1 MFTGAILPVHAT
13 LREINGSA
21 RLEFNVEDLFYYL
34 AILQI
39 AVGVYLVWHGLRW
52 VAYVRRRMQGDPG
65 FNAPRAAVLC
75 PCKGMEPGLERN
87 LIALTEF
94 DYRNY
99 ELFFIL
105 ASASDPAY
113 GTVKRVAEHSKV
125 PAHVIIADRPEGCG
139 EKVNN
144 LRVAIEQLPAEF
156 EVLVFADS
164 DGRPGKFWLR
174 RLVAPL
180 NDKQAGAATTMRW
193 LIPNGHDFASAL
205 LAVWNASIVTMLG
218 EKGKNFCWG
227 GGTAIR
233 RSVFDEIRV
242 LDEWHHSVSDDY
254 SMTRALHHAGRSIVF
269 VPECLTPAYVSV
281 DFQGLFEF
289 TNRQVLITKVYS
301 KKNWAW
307 GAATHFLYCLT
318 LPLGLGVTLTNLL
331 ATLPAFHLAVLTF
344 VPMLL
349 AAIRGGL
356 RVVAATDILQPSR
369 LQIAGQAWMYIVLG
383 VFIPYLFLLNFVI
396 SLFTRKIRWRGVTY
410 EVVSPQQTRI
420 LLY

>member
-1 MFTGAILPVHAT
+1 MET
-13 LREINGSA
+13 
-21 RLEFNVEDLFYYL
+21 LFYYL

-39 AVGVYLVWHGLRW
+39 AVGVYLVWHGLLW
-52 VAYVRRRMQGDPG
+52 VAYARRRMRGDPG

-99 ELFFIL
+99 EIFFIL
-105 ASASDPAY
+105 ASASDSAY
-113 GTVKRVAEHSKV
+113 STVKRVAEHSKV

-156 EVLVFADS
+156 EVLVFVDS
-164 DGRPGKFWLR
+164 DGRPGRSWLR

-180 NDKQAGAATTMRW
+180 NDKQVGAATTMRW
-193 LIPNGHDFASAL
+193 LIPNGHNLATAL
-205 LAVWNASIVTMLG
+205 MAVWNASIVTMLS

-233 RSVFDEIRV
+233 RTVFDEIRV
-242 LDEWHHSVSDDY
+242 FDEWNHSVSDDY
-254 SMTRALHHAGRSIVF
+254 SMTRALQHAGRSIVF
-269 VPECLTPAYVSV
+269 VPECLTAAHVNA
-281 DFQGLFEF
+281 DFSGLLEF
-289 TNRQVLITKVYS
+289 TNRQILITKVYS

-307 GAATHFLYCLT
+307 GAATHALYCAT
-318 LPLGLGVTLTNLL
+318 LPLGLAVTLINLL

-356 RVVAATDILQPSR
+356 RVAAASDVLQPAR
-369 LQIAGQAWMYIVLG
+369 EQIVSQAWMYIVLG
-383 VFIPYLFLLNFVI
+383 VFIPYLFLLNFVM

-410 EVVSPQQTRI
+410 ELISPQQTRI
-420 LLY
+420 LAY

>member
-1 MFTGAILPVHAT
+1 MFTGAILPVHAAP
-13 LREINGSA
+13 REITGSA
-21 RLEFNVEDLFYYL
+21 TLGFNVETLFYYL
-34 AILQI
+34 AVLQI

-52 VAYVRRRMQGDPG
+52 VEYVRRRMQADPG
-65 FNAPRAAVLC
+65 FNAPRAAVFC
-75 PCKGMEPGLERN
+75 PCKGMEPGLEQN

-99 ELFFIL
+99 EIFFIL
-105 ASASDPAY
+105 ASASDSAY
-113 GTVKRVAEHSKV
+113 STVKRVAEHSKP
-125 PAHVIIADRPEGCG
+125 PAHVIIANPPQGCG

-144 LRVAIEQLPAEF
+144 LRVAIEQLPPEF

-174 RLVAPL
+174 RLIAPL

-193 LIPNGHDFASAL
+193 LIPNGRNLATAL
-205 LAVWNASIVTMLG
+205 LAAWNASIVTMLS

-233 RSVFDEIRV
+233 KSVFDEIRV
-242 LDEWHHSVSDDY
+242 FDEWNHSVSDDY
-254 SMTRALHHAGRSIVF
+254 SMTRALQSAGRSIVF
-269 VPECLTPAYVSV
+269 VPECLTPAYVDV
-281 DFQGLFEF
+281 DFQNLLEF
-289 TNRQVLITKVYS
+289 TNRQVLITRVYS
-301 KKNWAW
+301 NKNWIL
-307 GAATHFLYCLT
+307 GAATHFLYCFT
-318 LPLGLGVTLTNLL
+318 LPLGLGLTLANLF

-356 RVVAATDILQPSR
+356 RVTAATDILQSSSAR
-369 LQIAGQAWMYIVLG
+369 IGGQAWIYVVLG

-410 EVVSPQQTRI
+410 ELISPQQTRI
-420 LLY
+420 LIY

>member
-1 MFTGAILPVHAT
+1 
-13 LREINGSA
+13 
-21 RLEFNVEDLFYYL
+21 VETLFYYL

-39 AVGVYLVWHGLRW
+39 AVGVYLVRDGLRW

-99 ELFFIL
+99 EIFFVL

-113 GTVKRVAEHSKV
+113 ATVKRVAEHSKP
-125 PAHVIIADRPEGCG
+125 PAHVIIADLPQACG

-193 LIPNGHDFASAL
+193 LIPNGHDLASAL
-205 LAVWNASIVTMLG
+205 LAVWNASIVTMLS

-242 LDEWHHSVSDDY
+242 FDEWHHSVSDDY

-269 VPECLTPAYVSV
+269 VPECLTPAHVDV
-281 DFQGLFEF
+281 DFQSLFEF

-301 KKNWAW
+301 TKNWAW

-318 LPLGLGVTLTNLL
+318 LPVGLGVTLTNLF
-331 ATLPAFHLAVLTF
+331 ATLPAFHLALLTF

-369 LQIAGQAWMYIVLG
+369 VQIGGQAWMYIVLG
-383 VFIPYLFLLNFVI
+383 VFIPYLFLLNFVM

-410 EVVSPQQTRI
+410 ELISPQQTRI
-420 LLY
+420 LVY